1 MMLQPTSLKSRFNI
15 SGEFV
20 VSSRYVSGP
29 DGSVICRLCKRK
41 TTFKDRE
48 EGALRAAKRAAAEAT
63 DALLKAL
70 AQETNRLQP
79 ASTVRWKHDPGCPN
93 IGKS

>member
-1 MMLQPTSLKSRFNI
+1 MMLQPTS
-15 SGEFV
+15 FV

-48 EGALRAAKRAAAEAT
+48 EGALRAAKRAAA
-63 DALLKAL
+63 L

-79 ASTVRWKHDPGCPN
+79 LRLGGNTIPVVRT
-93 IGKS
+93 